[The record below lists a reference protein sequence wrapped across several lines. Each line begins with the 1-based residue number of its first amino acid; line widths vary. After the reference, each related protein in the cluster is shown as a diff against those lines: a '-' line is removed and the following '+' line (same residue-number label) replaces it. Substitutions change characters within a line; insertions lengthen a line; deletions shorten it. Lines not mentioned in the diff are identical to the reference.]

1 MIEVIVNGIRTEVS
15 SEMNVN
21 EIIKELNYAQKGFA
35 LALNGTFV
43 AISTYEN
50 TIIRDNDSIEILA
63 PVQGG
68 WDN

>member
-21 EIIKELNYAQKGFA
+21 EIIKELNYTQKGFS

-50 TIIRDNDSIEILA
+50 TTIRDNDSIEILA

-68 WDN
+68 

>member
-1 MIEVIVNGIRTEVS
+1 MMEVIVNGKRTEVS
-15 SEMNVN
+15 SEMNVKQ
-21 EIIKELNYAQKGFA
+21 IIKELDYTQEGFA

-43 AISTYEN
+43 AIATYEN

-68 WDN
+68 

>member
-1 MIEVIVNGIRTEVS
+1 MIEVIVNGKRTSVS

-21 EIIKELNYAQKGFA
+21 ELIQELKYKQKGFA

-43 AISTYEN
+43 AIATYEN
-50 TIIRDNDSIEILA
+50 TMIRDNDSIEILA

-68 WDN
+68 

>member
-15 SEMNVN
+15 SEMNVK
-21 EIIKELNYAQKGFA
+21 EMVKELKYKQKGFA

-43 AISTYEN
+43 AISTYE
-50 TIIRDNDSIEILA
+50 TTMIRDNDSIEILA

-68 WDN
+68 

>member
-1 MIEVIVNGIRTEVS
+1 MIEVVVNGKRTEVS
-15 SEMNVN
+15 SEMNVTQ
-21 EIIKELNYAQKGFA
+21 IIKELNYTQKGFA

-43 AISTYEN
+43 AIATYEN

-68 WDN
+68 